1 MGSSDFGS
9 GSGGA
14 WSGSGHGVNTFID
27 EPTEDRADRLVRR
40 GLEALDRDT
49 NKQKERDLPNDDPLP
64 QIAPL
69 ALPIPG
75 LRVRPGSGAGGPGG
89 GGGGG
94 GSGARHA
101 RSNSGGGRSARHAA
115 RAGGRALAAG
125 FALRDGSAKSLAA
138 LGLEFA
144 DLSGLGVFDQ
154 INLILN
160 VTIPATGS
168 PLEFEMRQA
177 GAGALIRL
185 LKDDESSPVEVVRE
199 FVVEFIFQSMVA
211 EWGAKFRDGSRPGAS
226 LADGERLLRNSI
238 VAYAGQVDV
247 PIDGVSAEVFE
258 AAINSVTEKTQ
269 ELAEQ

>member
-1 MGSSDFGS
+1 
-9 GSGGA
+9 
-14 WSGSGHGVNTFID
+14 
-27 EPTEDRADRLVRR
+27 
-40 GLEALDRDT
+40 LELT
-49 NKQKERDLPNDDPLP
+49 
-64 QIAPL
+64 
-69 ALPIPG
+69 
-75 LRVRPGSGAGGPGG
+75 
-89 GGGGG
+89 
-94 GSGARHA
+94 
-101 RSNSGGGRSARHAA
+101 
-115 RAGGRALAAG
+115 
-125 FALRDGSAKSLAA
+125 
-138 LGLEFA
+138 

-199 FVVEFIFQSMVA
+199 FVVEFVFQSMVA

-247 PIDGVSAEVFE
+247 PIDGVSADTFE
-258 AAINSVTEKTQ
+258 AAITSVTEKTR